1 MPSPSLTAN
10 TPLIIAFFDGDPEV
24 KLLSNF
30 ANTPFKLDG
39 VLYQSVECF
48 WQSLKTENE
57 KARLDIAAITDGL
70 EVKRIG
76 AELRKESNVFT
87 YGDKMYMVG
96 SKEHHFLLERAIRA
110 KVGQN
115 PEVLVC
121 LERTENRVLR
131 HMIKNRF
138 GQWRTGDSPALPA
151 RVFEDI
157 LTRIRKEILSCSFK
171 DQYESLPPLPRG
183 INEF

>member
-1 MPSPSLTAN
+1 MPSPSLKPD
-10 TPLIIAFFDGDPEV
+10 TPLIIAFFDGDKEV

-30 ANTPFKLDG
+30 AHTPFKLDG
-39 VLYQSVECF
+39 VVYQSVECF
-48 WQSLKTENE
+48 WQSLKTEIMSE
-57 KARLDIAAITDGL
+57 RLEIAAITDGL

-76 AELRKESNVFT
+76 AELRKASNVFT
-87 YGDKMYMVG
+87 YCDNLYMVG
-96 SKEHHFLLERAIRA
+96 SQEHHFLLERAIRA

-115 PEVLVC
+115 PHVLVC
-121 LERTENRVLR
+121 LERTDGRVLR

-157 LTRIRKEILSCSFK
+157 LTRIRQEILTCSFK
-171 DQYESLPPLPRG
+171 DQYESIPPVPRG

>member
-1 MPSPSLTAN
+1 MSSRQSTFDK
-10 TPLIIAFFDGDPEV
+10 PLIIAFFDGDPEV

-30 ANTPFKLDG
+30 ANTPFTLDG
-39 VLYQSVECF
+39 VTYQSVECF
-48 WQSLKTENE
+48 WQSLKTENAQ
-57 KARLDIAAITDGL
+57 ARLDIAAITDGL

-87 YGDKMYMVG
+87 YDDKLYMAG
-96 SKEHHFLLERAIRA
+96 SKEHHLLLERAIRA

-115 PEVLVC
+115 PSVLVC
-121 LERTENRVLR
+121 LERTENRILR

-157 LTRIRKEILSCSFK
+157 LTRIRQEILNCSFT
-171 DQYESLPPLPRG
+171 DRTLEPLPRG
-183 INEF
+183 LNEF